1 MNTAHRYEE
10 NSVEIST
17 GSSRRRVLDFPR
29 NLNKFRNKTWQ
40 AKKQTSNVSGNS
52 TVGTSSEN
60 VAPETLA
67 AECSYKKLSM
77 FNHNLKPIRML
88 RLEGSKSSRK
98 KKESSPSRILNNQAG
113 IQD

>member
-17 GSSRRRVLDFPR
+17 GRSRKIVLDFPK
-29 NLNKFRNKTWQ
+29 NLDKFRNKTWQ
-40 AKKQTSNVSGNS
+40 AKMQPSNVSCNS

-60 VAPETLA
+60 VASETLA
-67 AECSYKKLSM
+67 AECSYKKFSL
-77 FNHNLKPIRML
+77 FNHKPNRIL